1 MIKFKITLVLVT
13 LCAFTYAQDIP
24 GIPLLGEEAPKFK
37 AESTNG
43 PINFPKDFGSNWKLI
58 LSHPKDFTP
67 VCSSEIL
74 ELASM
79 QEDFKDLNVDII
91 LISADPLYQHF
102 NWKERIEQ
110 ITYKNREPV
119 KINFS
124 MVEDEK
130 MRIAYKYGM
139 MHYRVSTSEYVR
151 GVFII
156 DPDNIVRLV
165 QFYPMQV
172 GRNMVEIKRAV
183 IALQTS
189 EKHGVLTPAN
199 WEPGDDVLLPWHD
212 KEVLSDPDVYQLD
225 FFLTFKKSEIL

>member
-1 MIKFKITLVLVT
+1 MIKLKITLVMVAI
-13 LCAFTYAQDIP
+13 CAFTYAQDAP
-24 GIPLLGEEAPKFK
+24 GIPLIGEETPKFK

-119 KINFS
+119 KINFA

-139 MHYRVSTSEYVR
+139 LHYRVSTSEYVR

-165 QFYPMQV
+165 QFYPVQI
-172 GRNMVEIKRAV
+172 GRNMVELKRAV
-183 IALQTS
+183 IALQTN
-189 EKHGVLTPAN
+189 EKDGVFTPAN
-199 WEPGDDVLLPWHD
+199 WELGDDVLLPWHD

-225 FFLTFKKSEIL
+225 FFMTFKKSEIL